1 MPEKTDSMREWRRLL
16 RENAQNGVP
25 LADAPKF
32 LFSGAEVLRDL
43 ASAQE
48 ISERSFRRGITLCAA
63 GETGLTA
70 LLLWRGNI
78 FGIYRHTLAARG
90 VNGVLQD
97 LKEFRLG
104 WLPEETVRQ
113 TGGEGSAF
121 ADLPPEAEGFPAVC
135 FAGINAGLFAGH
147 GKIYE
152 KQV

>member
-1 MPEKTDSMREWRRLL
+1 MPEKNDTMPEWRRLL
-16 RENAQNGVP
+16 RENAQDGVP
-25 LADAPKF
+25 PSDAPEF

-43 ASAQE
+43 ALARE
-48 ISERSFRRGITLCAA
+48 IFERSFRRGVTLCAA
-63 GETGLTA
+63 GETGLTV

-78 FGIYRHTLAARG
+78 FGVYRHTLAARG
-90 VNGVLQD
+90 VDGVLQD

-121 ADLPPEAEGFPAVC
+121 ADLPPEAEGFPAVF
-135 FAGINAGLFAGH
+135 FAGVNAGLFAGH

-152 KQV
+152 KQA

>member
-1 MPEKTDSMREWRRLL
+1 MPEKNDSMPEWRRLL
-16 RENAQNGVP
+16 RENTRSGIP
-25 LADAPKF
+25 PADAPEA
-32 LFSGAEVLRDL
+32 LFSGAGVLRDL
-43 ASAQE
+43 AATEE
-48 ISERSFRRGITLCAA
+48 IFERSFRRGVTLCAA

-78 FGIYRHTLAARG
+78 FGVYRHTLTARG

-104 WLPEETVRQ
+104 WLPDEAVRQ

-135 FAGINAGLFAGH
+135 FAGVNAGLFAGH

-152 KQV
+152 KQA